1 MSTVTFNLSFQDTLI
16 REVDD
21 FAKRE
26 ARSRSELLREAARLY
41 IQRQKRWDS
50 LFAFGDSVVRET
62 GLTPDDVT
70 KEIRQARK
78 ARQGKTPK

>member
-16 REVDD
+16 REVDA

-62 GLTPDDVT
+62 GLTSDDVT

-78 ARQGKTPK
+78 ARQGKIPK